1 MKENIS
7 HEHCLQWR
15 NILTLDAHESQ
26 SSRSSS
32 IFVAVDVDANK
43 SLQLTTSYDETALP
57 SFQKY
62 CSTVRV
68 RTTLTSAST
77 SFAKRRASL
86 GPLTA
91 ATDPVIPSSMRGL
104 LFIVYCLWSFA
115 FAVVACGLWLHPYQY
130 HTSYA
135 LYLHLHYACQIIEEN
150 TQDGY

>member
-7 HEHCLQWR
+7 LEHCLQWR
-15 NILTLDAHESQ
+15 NILPLDAHESP

-91 ATDPVIPSSMRGL
+91 ATDPVIPSRMRGL
-104 LFIVYCLWSFA
+104 LFIVF
-115 FAVVACGLWLHPYQY
+115 VVLSGCGLWLVAA
-130 HTSYA
+130 SIA
-135 LYLHLHYACQIIEEN
+135 LVILRPILTIDGNENQHLSPNCRM
-150 TQDGY
+150 